1 MESIEKKDVLNIAL
15 VCMFPFPIGLAATVR
30 IIAYMRG
37 LKELGNKVTVYV
49 NRPTDLYDK
58 PTPNGKVCGSIEGV
72 QYIYPGTRRYSKYK
86 LLRGLGKFYYPF
98 VTCKQIYKSHRDSK
112 IDFLLMSN
120 DFLDFLFLYTT
131 FARIIGVRPVFV
143 SDEYPQPIRRYL
155 KPEIP
160 KIKKWA
166 YSLILR
172 HVDSMVFMTKN
183 LNLYYNSFLRK
194 PFHILPSI
202 VDTSRFEN
210 LISTLPNDRKYLCYM
225 GNMELA
231 KDNVDNI
238 ICAFKLISS
247 QFPDI
252 DLRMWGKPAD
262 VDRQIIESCI
272 KDNDLEDRCFLMGY
286 CPYEEVPN
294 ILSNAYV
301 LVSSQPNTKR
311 AQGGFPTKLAEYMC
325 TGKPV
330 LLTDVGEISSFVH
343 HREHVFLAK
352 VEDVNDYALK
362 LKELLDNYNE
372 SIYMA
377 KRAKEYVLKNYSYLS
392 VSEQLFN
399 FLINRK
405 NEK

>member
-1 MESIEKKDVLNIAL
+1 MESIEIKEKLNIAL

-37 LKELGNKVTVYV
+37 LKELGNRVTVYI
-49 NRPTDLYDK
+49 NKPTDLYDK
-58 PTPNGKVCGSIEGV
+58 QTPNAEVCGSIEGV
-72 QYIYPGTRRYSKYK
+72 QYVYPGTRRYSKYK
-86 LLRGLGKFYYPF
+86 LLRGLGRYYYPF
-98 VTCKQIYKSHRDSK
+98 VTCKQIYKNHRANG
-112 IDFLLMSN
+112 IDYLLMSN

-131 FARIIGVRPVFV
+131 FAKIIGVRPVFV
-143 SDEYPQPIRRYL
+143 SDEYPQPIRKFL

-166 YSLILR
+166 YSQILR
-172 HVDSMVFMTKN
+172 HVDSMVFMTNN
-183 LNLYYNSFLRK
+183 LNLYYNSELKK

-210 LISTLPNDRKYLCYM
+210 VTPTLYNKRKYLCYM

-238 ICAFKLISS
+238 IRAFKLISS

-252 DLRMWGKPAD
+252 DLRLWGKPTE
-262 VDRQIIESCI
+262 VDRKIIESCI
-272 KDNDLEDRCFLMGY
+272 KDNELEDRCFIMGY
-286 CPYEEVPN
+286 CPYEEVPT

-325 TGKPV
+325 TGRPII
-330 LLTDVGEISSFVH
+330 LTDVGEISAFVKH
-343 HREHVFLAK
+343 KEHVYLAK
-352 VEDVNDYALK
+352 VEDAEDYSLK
-362 LKELLDNYNE
+362 LKELLEDYDE
-372 SIYMA
+372 SLSMA
-377 KRAKEYVLKNYSYLS
+377 RRAKEYVFGHFSYLS
-392 VSEQLFN
+392 VSKNLHD
-399 FLINRK
+399 FLYKRIYF
-405 NEK
+405 